1 MGDKNEELKTTLANA
16 IRLAR
21 LYAENLKLIST
32 EKTTVLLSSGVLAV
46 VLLILAACA
55 LFFCS
60 IAVVYLLASVLPIA
74 WCFLIVGGFYILLGV
89 VAVLL
94 RTTLFVNPIAR
105 FLSRLFLTPPT
116 DFKNKEIEK
125 P

>member
-16 IRLAR
+16 MRLAR

-60 IAVVYLLASVLPIA
+60 IAVVYLLASVLPSA
-74 WCFLIVGGFYILLGV
+74 WCFYTHVGF
-89 VAVLL
+89 
-94 RTTLFVNPIAR
+94 
-105 FLSRLFLTPPT
+105 
-116 DFKNKEIEK
+116 
-125 P
+125 

>member
-16 IRLAR
+16 MRLAR

-60 IAVVYLLASVLPIA
+60 IAVVICLRRCCPSPGAS
-74 WCFLIVGGFYILLGV
+74 
-89 VAVLL
+89 
-94 RTTLFVNPIAR
+94 
-105 FLSRLFLTPPT
+105 
-116 DFKNKEIEK
+116 
-125 P
+125 